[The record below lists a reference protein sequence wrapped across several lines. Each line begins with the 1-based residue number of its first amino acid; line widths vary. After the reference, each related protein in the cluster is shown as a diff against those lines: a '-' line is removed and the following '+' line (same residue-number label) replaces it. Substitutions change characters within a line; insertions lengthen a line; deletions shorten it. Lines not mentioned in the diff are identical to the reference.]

1 MCEVSAGV
9 FGFVERGRLRLVLSF
24 VWDGDAGWRPRGR
37 CLMARKKCLDCVRT
51 VDALAAAYDSEAV
64 EAAITAYR
72 AHQAT
77 HGGDA

>member
-1 MCEVSAGV
+1 MPPVRV
-9 FGFVERGRLRLVLSF
+9 QQM
-24 VWDGDAGWRPRGR
+24 DAPRHPWGR
-37 CLMARKKCLDCVRT
+37 CLMTRKKCLDCVRT

-77 HGGDA
+77 HGGDS

>member
-1 MCEVSAGV
+1 
-9 FGFVERGRLRLVLSF
+9 
-24 VWDGDAGWRPRGR
+24 
-37 CLMARKKCLDCVRT
+37 MARKKCLDCVRT

-77 HGGDA
+77 HGGDS